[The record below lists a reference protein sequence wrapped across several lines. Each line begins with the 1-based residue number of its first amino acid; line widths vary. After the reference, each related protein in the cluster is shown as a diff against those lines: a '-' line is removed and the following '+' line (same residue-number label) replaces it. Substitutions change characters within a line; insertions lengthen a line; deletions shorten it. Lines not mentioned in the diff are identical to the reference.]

1 MGNRPQHSSGVRGG
15 EPPRSKHPGSRSSD
29 RVGDELSSEDLVN
42 LVVLRSR
49 VAHARP
55 ISISATFIMDTW
67 CIFTGACE
75 TGSKTGGVGGV
86 LVSSNGRY
94 IQHVGAT
101 LPQSWMDYFLKH
113 SRHPIHEIGVLP
125 LLISFYVW
133 KDFISSSQVLHYT
146 DNDSC
151 RYALMKGAGETP
163 VAKCLVASI
172 MEQEHKLQTKSW
184 YGRVPSHSNR
194 QMTLAEDPVKP

>member
-1 MGNRPQHSSGVRGG
+1 MGNRLNIPVVL
-15 EPPRSKHPGSRSSD
+15 EEVNPRSKHPGSRSSD
-29 RVGDELSSEDLVN
+29 RVGDELSSKDLVN

-67 CIFTGACE
+67 CIFTRACE

-125 LLISFYVW
+125 LLISFMSGRIL
-133 KDFISSSQVLHYT
+133 FPVLKSYT
-146 DNDSC
+146 IPTTI
-151 RYALMKGAGETP
+151 LAGT
-163 VAKCLVASI
+163 
-172 MEQEHKLQTKSW
+172 
-184 YGRVPSHSNR
+184 HS
-194 QMTLAEDPVKP
+194 